1 MYMYTAIRDNPTMFN
16 IHLSKIE
23 PDYSKL
29 KSQKNKF
36 IWKVTL
42 EIEYLWATVASYDL
56 SSELLIH
63 ICLTYES
70 ANDM

>member
-29 KSQKNKF
+29 KFQKNKF
-36 IWKVTL
+36 NWKVTL